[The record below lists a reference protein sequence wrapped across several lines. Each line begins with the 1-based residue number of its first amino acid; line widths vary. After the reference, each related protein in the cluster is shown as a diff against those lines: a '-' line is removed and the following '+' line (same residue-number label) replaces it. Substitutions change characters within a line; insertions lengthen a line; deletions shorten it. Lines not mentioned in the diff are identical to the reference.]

1 MVNSNYEGFGSG
13 IVPESCG
20 FTLQNRGSNFSLE
33 PGHFNVYAPKKRP
46 YHTIIPA
53 MCVIPMSKGPDRLFC
68 SLTNMGGFMQPQG
81 HLQILSNILDYNMS
95 PQEALDAPR
104 FCISD
109 GEGACSFEEGM
120 SPDVVEELKTM
131 GHNVASAIVVSHERS
146 LFGRAQIIM
155 KNPLTGVL
163 GAASDGRG
171 DGYACGY

>member
-1 MVNSNYEGFGSG
+1 
-13 IVPESCG
+13 
-20 FTLQNRGSNFSLE
+20 
-33 PGHFNVYAPKKRP
+33 
-46 YHTIIPA
+46 
-53 MCVIPMSKGPDRLFC
+53 
-68 SLTNMGGFMQPQG
+68 MQPQG

-163 GAASDGRG
+163 QGASDGRG